1 MKLKAHFSHLLI
13 EVSGGIT
20 QDTLSLY
27 FSNHIDVISMS
38 RLTQGYDCVD
48 FSMKIAKEGR
58 DVTNP
63 TVKFGLE

>member
-1 MKLKAHFSHLLI
+1 MKLKASFPHLII

-20 QDTLSLY
+20 HETLSLY
-27 FSNHIDVISMS
+27 FSNHIDVLSMS

-48 FSMKIAKEGR
+48 FSMKVVKEGR